1 MRKSI
6 FMLSAAVAIA
16 GLSSS
21 PAMAANAAKFR
32 LPPPKAP
39 KNQIL
44 SPGAVAKS
52 LKQRGY
58 AIEKMKRN
66 GTTYSVTAT
75 SKSRNKVQMTVDG
88 RSGDIVGLAVLQAAP
103 NLLSVIAAI
112 VKSGK
117 GTRYIDDS
125 HPFGIIIPDI
135 YQTRWVS
142 FTPSIWDVFTT
153 EYVPAVWSGG
163 GYRFAVPYNSIRPGY
178 GGYSYST
185 FATTDLG
192 SPIYDVYDYNGT
204 EISTSYSE
212 ESYEMSQATTWEST
226 YETQNESYEESY
238 LDGTIDDA
246 ADVDV
251 DDVADYD
258 SEDGDFNVADDAN
271 DGYDADIDDDDGG
284 DQADGQDD

>member
-1 MRKSI
+1 
-6 FMLSAAVAIA
+6 MLGADVRDNSHRAARYSPASAAH
-16 GLSSS
+16 
-21 PAMAANAAKFR
+21 AAKFR

-44 SPGAVAKS
+44 SPGAIAKS

-75 SKSRNKVQMTVDG
+75 SKARNKVQMTVDG

-103 NLLSVIAAI
+103 NLVSVVAAI

-142 FTPSIWDVFTT
+142 FTPSIWVTCSRPCSSCNAHIL
-153 EYVPAVWSGG
+153 ERSGE
-163 GYRFAVPYNSIRPGY
+163 RSCC
-178 GGYSYST
+178 
-185 FATTDLG
+185 ATG
-192 SPIYDVYDYNGT
+192 HAPR
-204 EISTSYSE
+204 
-212 ESYEMSQATTWEST
+212 QAR
-226 YETQNESYEESY
+226 N
-238 LDGTIDDA
+238 DFG
-246 ADVDV
+246 
-251 DDVADYD
+251 VARR
-258 SEDGDFNVADDAN
+258 SHGP
-271 DGYDADIDDDDGG
+271 
-284 DQADGQDD
+284 